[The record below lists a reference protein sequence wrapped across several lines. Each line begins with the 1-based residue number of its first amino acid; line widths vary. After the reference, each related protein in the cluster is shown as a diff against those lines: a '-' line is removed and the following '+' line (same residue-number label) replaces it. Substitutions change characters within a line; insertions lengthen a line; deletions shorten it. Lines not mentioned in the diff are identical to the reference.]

1 MSNRHGR
8 KPRANGTC
16 LAEGAK
22 PSHRIQEDI
31 LHQVIDLVRPS
42 KESSAYLRDIG
53 SKAPK
58 DRVDIAYV
66 DRRIHL
72 TRLRWRRTDEP
83 KRGAG

>member
-1 MSNRHGR
+1 MTNRHGR
-8 KPRANGTC
+8 KPRANCTG
-16 LAEGAK
+16 LAEGTK
-22 PSHRIQEDI
+22 PSHRIKEDI
-31 LHQVIDLVRPS
+31 LHKIVDLVRAS

-58 DRVDIAYV
+58 DRVDIAWV

-72 TRLRWRRTDEP
+72 TRLRWRRTNEP